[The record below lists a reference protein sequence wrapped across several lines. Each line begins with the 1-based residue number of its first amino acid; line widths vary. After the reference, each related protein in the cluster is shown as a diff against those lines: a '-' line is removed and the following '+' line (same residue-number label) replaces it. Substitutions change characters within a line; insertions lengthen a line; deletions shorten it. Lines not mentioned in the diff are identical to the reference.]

1 MLASMAA
8 ALVLVLVAAPP
19 LDWLRAQT
27 AAAVA
32 TEYGFVPSRLTF
44 QVGVPNRLHLQ
55 NRGKELHEF
64 TTPAL
69 LQSVE
74 IVNPEAMDMDRREVV
89 LLPRT
94 QKDLYYHLNVFPIV
108 VPPLRERGEDIPLL
122 AWTFTK

>member
-1 MLASMAA
+1 MTPMLASMAA

-44 QVGVPNRLHLQ
+44 QVGVPNRLHLE

-69 LQSVE
+69 LIASRSS
-74 IVNPEAMDMDRREVV
+74 IPG
-89 LLPRT
+89 PWT
-94 QKDLYYHLNVFPIV
+94 WT
-108 VPPLRERGEDIPLL
+108 GE
-122 AWTFTK
+122 K